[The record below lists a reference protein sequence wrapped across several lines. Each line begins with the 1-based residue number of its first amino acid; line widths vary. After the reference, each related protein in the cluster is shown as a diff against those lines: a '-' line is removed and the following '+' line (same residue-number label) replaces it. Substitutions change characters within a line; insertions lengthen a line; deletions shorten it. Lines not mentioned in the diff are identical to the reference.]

1 MPGRS
6 TLRKLTVLAAL
17 LVAIPTQSIAQHHG
31 GRGHGGGWRG
41 GWHGGGSHGYNRGY
55 GGGYVNRYAY
65 GGYPGYYR
73 GYGGYRPYYGGAYYG
88 GPYYGG
94 YVGYP
99 GYYGYGGYYGH
110 HNHHNDAWIAVGAG
124 VLGVVIGSAIAH
136 RQVYPYGYHTQAPP
150 PPAQQ
155 CPDGSTI
162 PAGSYCP
169 EPPAPALPPAPEPPL
184 PSPERG

>member
-6 TLRKLTVLAAL
+6 TLRKLIVLAAV

-73 GYGGYRPYYGGAYYG
+73 GYGGYRPYYGG
-88 GPYYGG
+88 

-110 HNHHNDAWIAVGAG
+110 HHHHNDAWIAVGAG

-150 PPAQQ
+150 PPARQ

-169 EPPAPALPPAPEPPL
+169 EPQAPALPPAPEPPL

>member
-1 MPGRS
+1 MPSRS
-6 TLRKLTVLAAL
+6 THRKLIGLTAL
-17 LVAIPTQSIAQHHG
+17 LVALPTEAIAQHHG

-41 GWHGGGSHGYNRGY
+41 GWHGGGAHGYNRAY
-55 GGGYVNRYAY
+55 GGGSESRYGY
-65 GGYPGYYR
+65 GGYPGYY
-73 GYGGYRPYYGGAYYG
+73 GGYRVYR
-88 GPYYGG
+88 PYYGG

-110 HNHHNDAWIAVGAG
+110 HHHHHNDAWIAVGAG
-124 VLGVVIGSAIAH
+124 FLGVVIGSAIAH
-136 RQVYPYGYHTQAPP
+136 RHVYPYGYSTQAPP

-169 EPPAPALPPAPEPPL
+169 EPPAPALPPAPAPPL
-184 PSPERG
+184 PAPERG